1 MKKNVKGVMKKM
13 LGTGLVFGLAAGILS
28 GCGNSKKEVEVLTDV
43 SFPLEKTASLSFIT
57 NASAKS
63 TQKPNERAIFQRL
76 QEETNVEI
84 DWTCYT
90 SDQFADKKNLALSSG
105 DNLPDGLFNAGMNN
119 NDLLR
124 YAKQGVII
132 PVEDLITD
140 YMPNL
145 NQILEENP
153 EYKTMITAPDGH
165 IYSFPWIEQL
175 GFGKEAIQAIG
186 DIPYI
191 NKKWLDEL
199 GLKVPTTTEELTTVL
214 KAFKD
219 KSPEGKKDIIPMSF
233 IVNNGDQD
241 PGFLLGAFGYGDN
254 PDHIMVTDDKK
265 VICSATQEG
274 YKTGISWLHS
284 LQQENLID
292 PEAYTQEWSTYVSKG
307 KSGRYGLCFTWDINN
322 IVANAEDY
330 IPLPCLTGPDGT
342 KNAPRQSQ
350 SATSGVDVGR
360 CVLTS
365 ACQNLELAA
374 KWLDL
379 MYEPLQSV
387 QNNWGTYGEKDK
399 FNIFE
404 LKEDKTLAHMDLGSE
419 SPVEVREAQ
428 SVAGPLAIMDDYYGK
443 YTTCPDDA
451 QWRLDILHS
460 IYVPDMKSKYVYP
473 VVFMSREDSELVAQY
488 QTDVEKYVNQKK
500 ADWILNGG
508 VEKEW
513 DSYLKKVEELGL
525 SQYLEIKQKYLDKVE
540 LEGDE

>member
-175 GFGKEAIQAIG
+175 GFGKESIQAIG

-214 KAFKD
+214 KAFRD

-330 IPLPCLTGPDGT
+330 IPLPCLAGPDGT

-460 IYVPDMKSKYVYP
+460 IYVADMKSKYVYP

>member
-175 GFGKEAIQAIG
+175 GFGKESIQAIG

-214 KAFKD
+214 KAFRD

-330 IPLPCLTGPDGT
+330 IPLPCLAGPDGT